1 MCFRSVKEMAYMGKW
16 TNISCFPRKIFLIHN
31 PADKARDN
39 SRAVYVRY
47 ILSLWK
53 KELPVLLPVY
63 LYFNFSAQ
71 RKVIWSLLTS
81 YYIRS
86 INILSDFGNVSITHN
101 THFFSWLVY
110 AVLCGSSFFI
120 RTLLELYNGSNL
132 VHIAFFKVHME
143 TNNRVCTY
151 FLPAAAGFPSVA
163 PLSFYSRQCDRCRD
177 KHFHAPP
184 AVS

>member
-16 TNISCFPRKIFLIHN
+16 TNISCFPRKFFWYTILLIKQGIT
-31 PADKARDN
+31 AGQFF
-39 SRAVYVRY
+39 VRY

-63 LYFNFSAQ
+63 LCFNFSAR
-71 RKVIWSLLTS
+71 RKAIWSLLTS

-101 THFFSWLVY
+101 THFFSWLEY
-110 AVLCGSSFFI
+110 AALCGSSFFI

-143 TNNRVCTY
+143 TNNRVYTY

-163 PLSFYSRQCDRCRD
+163 PLSFYSRQCDRYCD
-177 KHFHAPP
+177 KHFYAPP

>member
-1 MCFRSVKEMAYMGKW
+1 MLPECKGNGIHGKMDEHLLF
-16 TNISCFPRKIFLIHN
+16 SPKIFLVYN

-63 LYFNFSAQ
+63 LCFNFSAQ
-71 RKVIWSLLTS
+71 RKAIWSLLTS

-101 THFFSWLVY
+101 THFFSWLEY
-110 AVLCGSSFFI
+110 AALCGSSFFI

-143 TNNRVCTY
+143 TNNRVYTY
-151 FLPAAAGFPSVA
+151 FLPAVAGFPSVA
-163 PLSFYSRQCDRCRD
+163 PLSFYSRQCERYRD